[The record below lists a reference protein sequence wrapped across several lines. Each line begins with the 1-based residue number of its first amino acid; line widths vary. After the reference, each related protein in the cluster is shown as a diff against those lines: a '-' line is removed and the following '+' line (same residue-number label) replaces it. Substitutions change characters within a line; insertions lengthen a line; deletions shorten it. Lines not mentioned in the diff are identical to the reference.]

1 MYPGPGQNF
10 SKQKCAEISCDEN
23 TAVYTREQIGSA
35 FKPYVLAAAVK
46 QGMNVQTS
54 TLDGYSPLWIPPE
67 TADPAIYA
75 SLSAATAA
83 PESFQV
89 KNDSNENLG
98 PLTVQR
104 AIALSS
110 NTAFTD
116 LIHKVGTRNVVNLA
130 AQMGVDTGATT
141 SGLSNDIGKVGMALG
156 ENSLSVN
163 EQTTLM
169 STLADN
175 GTYHSAHVIQQITQ
189 GTTMTTAK
197 VTQTQ
202 ILTPAQ
208 NSQVDYA
215 MEADTVNGG
224 TGTAAAMTDGRQIIA
239 KTGTTNTSQSVFFE
253 GAIPQYSLAV
263 GIFSNDQTGDNKE
276 TLTTLGGTLAGGFGG
291 TWPAM
296 IWHTFMEAEF
306 AQTAPQQ
313 FPTPLFSGL
322 AWNMVPA
329 NELPKAK
336 TNKNQNQNQNQN
348 NNGNG
353 NGNGNNQGNPITN
366 GALTATP
373 TATAGFPT
381 PTPTANGT
389 TTGGL
394 AVSAVKV
401 GASAGGVLMV
411 LPRTWLVSR
420 RRRRKRKR
428 S

>member
-1 MYPGPGQNF
+1 
-10 SKQKCAEISCDEN
+10 
-23 TAVYTREQIGSA
+23 
-35 FKPYVLAAAVK
+35 
-46 QGMNVQTS
+46 
-54 TLDGYSPLWIPPE
+54 
-67 TADPAIYA
+67 
-75 SLSAATAA
+75 
-83 PESFQV
+83 
-89 KNDSNENLG
+89 
-98 PLTVQR
+98 
-104 AIALSS
+104 
-110 NTAFTD
+110 
-116 LIHKVGTRNVVNLA
+116 
-130 AQMGVDTGATT
+130 
-141 SGLSNDIGKVGMALG
+141 
-156 ENSLSVN
+156 
-163 EQTTLM
+163 
-169 STLADN
+169 
-175 GTYHSAHVIQQITQ
+175 
-189 GTTMTTAK
+189 
-197 VTQTQ
+197 
-202 ILTPAQ
+202 
-208 NSQVDYA
+208 
-215 MEADTVNGG
+215 
-224 TGTAAAMTDGRQIIA
+224 
-239 KTGTTNTSQSVFFE
+239 
-253 GAIPQYSLAV
+253 
-263 GIFSNDQTGDNKE
+263 
-276 TLTTLGGTLAGGFGG
+276 
-291 TWPAM
+291 M

-336 TNKNQNQNQNQN
+336 TNKNQNQNQNN
-348 NNGNG
+348 NGNGNG